1 MKKVLKKIGKVML
14 GLLIALV
21 VFLVGLFIF
30 NKIMIQKEKP
40 LVENPIG
47 QMVEVDG
54 NEMCIYTEGEG
65 EHTIVFMSGYGT
77 PEPILDFK
85 PLWSRLTDDYRI
97 VVIEKFGYGFSDS
110 VETERSFE
118 TILRQDREALSK
130 LGIEGP
136 FILCPHSMS
145 GIEAMLWEVEYP
157 EEVEA
162 IVGLDIGYPNE
173 YMEWGDEPD
182 GASQIGI
189 VRFENNLGIIRLFS
203 GEKMAAKLLPAF
215 GTGVLTEEEKDIYK
229 AIIFAK
235 AYNKTLENETLEND
249 ITASKKILENPKPEC
264 PVLIFTSL
272 GEGDPN
278 DKEAVEKWRGYARDY
293 TSDMPNATL
302 IELDCGHYVHCFE
315 AERIESEMRSFIE
328 EMDNENEE

>member
-1 MKKVLKKIGKVML
+1 MKKVLKRIVKVML

-21 VFLVGLFIF
+21 VFLAGLYIF

-40 LVENPIG
+40 LVENPLG

-65 EHTIVFMSGYGT
+65 DHTIVFMSGYGT

-85 PLWSRLTDDYRI
+85 PLWSRLSSDYRI

-145 GIEAMLWEVEYP
+145 GVEAMLWEIEYP
-157 EEVEA
+157 DEVEA
-162 IVGLDIGYPNE
+162 IVGLDIAYPNE

-182 GASQIGI
+182 GASMMGSARLI
-189 VRFENNLGIIRLFS
+189 NNLGIYRLF
-203 GEKMAAKLLPAF
+203 GEKMWDNGLPAF
-215 GTGVLTEEEKDIYK
+215 GSGVLTKEEREIYK

-235 AYNKTLENETLEND
+235 GYNKTLENETLEND
-249 ITASKKILENPKPEC
+249 ITASQKILENPKPEC

-278 DKEAVEKWRGYARDY
+278 DKEAVEKWRGYAKDY
-293 TSDMPNATL
+293 TSDMSNATL

-315 AERIESEMRSFIE
+315 ADKIESEMRSFIE
-328 EMDNENEE
+328 NIENEDEEK

>member
-1 MKKVLKKIGKVML
+1 MKKVLKRIVKVML

-21 VFLVGLFIF
+21 VFLAGLYIF

-40 LVENPIG
+40 LVEDPLG

-54 NEMCIYTEGEG
+54 SEMCIYTEGEG

-85 PLWSRLTDDYRI
+85 PLWSRLTDDYKI

-130 LGIEGP
+130 IGIEGP

-145 GIEAMLWEVEYP
+145 GIEAMLWEIEYP

-182 GASQIGI
+182 GASMMGSARLI
-189 VRFENNLGIIRLFS
+189 NNLGVYRLF
-203 GEKMAAKLLPAF
+203 GEKMWDNGLPVF
-215 GTGVLTEEEKDIYK
+215 GSGVLTKEEREIYK

-235 AYNKTLENETLEND
+235 GYNKTLENETLEND
-249 ITASKKILENPKPEC
+249 ITASQKILENPKPEC

-278 DKEAVEKWRGYARDY
+278 DKEAVEKWRGYAKDY
-293 TSDMPNATL
+293 TSDMSNATL

-315 AERIESEMRSFIE
+315 ADKIESEMRSFIE
-328 EMDNENEE
+328 NIENEDEEK

>member
-1 MKKVLKKIGKVML
+1 MKKVFKKTGKVLLIILGAIIVFLL
-14 GLLIALV
+14 GLS
-21 VFLVGLFIF
+21 IF
-30 NKIMIQKEKP
+30 NRIMIKKEKP

-47 QMVEVDG
+47 QMVDVDG

-65 EHTIVFMSGYGT
+65 KHTIVFMSGYAT

-85 PLWSRLTDDYRI
+85 PLWSRLSSDYRI

-145 GIEAMLWEVEYP
+145 GIEAMLWEIEYP
-157 EEVEA
+157 DEVEA
-162 IVGLDIGYPNE
+162 IVGLDIAYPNE
-173 YMEWGDEPD
+173 YMEWE
-182 GASQIGI
+182 GASGDSLMK
-189 VRFENNLGIIRLFS
+189 VARFVNNLGMNRLVTD
-203 GEKMAAKLLPAF
+203 KMCDNSIPAF
-215 GTGVLTEEEKDIYK
+215 GTGVFTKEERDIYK

-235 AYNKTLENETLEND
+235 GYNITLENETLEN
-249 ITASKKILENPKPEC
+249 AQNVSRKILENPKPEC

-278 DKEAVEKWRGYARDY
+278 DKEAVEKWRGYPRDY
-293 TSDMPNATL
+293 TSDMPNAKL
-302 IELDCGHYVHCFE
+302 VELDCGHYVHCLE
-315 AERIESEMRSFIE
+315 TDTIESEIRSLISGL
-328 EMDNENEE
+328 DD

>member
-1 MKKVLKKIGKVML
+1 MKKVLKTIGKILL

-21 VFLVGLFIF
+21 VFIVGLFVF

-54 NEMCIYTEGEG
+54 HEMCIYTEGEG
-65 EHTIVFMSGYGT
+65 EHTIVFMAGSGI

-97 VVIEKFGYGFSDS
+97 VVIEKFGYGFSDTID
-110 VETERSFE
+110 TERSFE

-145 GIEAMLWEVEYP
+145 GIEALLWEVEYP

-162 IVGLDIGYPNE
+162 IIGLDIGYPQE
-173 YMEWGDEPD
+173 YMEWGDYRDPT
-182 GASQIGI
+182 SIL
-189 VRFENNLGIIRLFS
+189 RFVNNLGINRLATI
-203 GEKMAAKLLPAF
+203 GNTAGQLIPAI
-215 GTGVLTEEEKDIYK
+215 GSGVLTEEEIRIYE
-229 AIIFAK
+229 AIFFAK
-235 AYNKTLENETLEND
+235 GYNVTLENETIENCVA
-249 ITASKKILENPKPEC
+249 ASRTILENPKPEC

-278 DKEAVEKWRGYARDY
+278 DAEAVEKWRGYARDY
-293 TSDMPNATL
+293 TSDMPNAIL
-302 IELDCGHYVHCFE
+302 IELDCGHFVYCSETDRVE
-315 AERIESEMRSFIE
+315 AEIRSFIE
-328 EMDNENEE
+328 ALDG